1 MTWSAHGARNAPAHT
16 VGCGPRWV
24 QRVNA
29 GLDRSVEQAHRL
41 LPGRYH
47 PYFLA
52 EDIGAI
58 GFIGIGFA
66 FQVYMGALSG
76 AIYAAAIGLT
86 YMAYVTVFLKI
97 KRHVTGVGAR
107 SAIQDSVFF
116 VMPMYLVLSWAMGQ
130 DLSAAVDALAF
141 ALLIAIMCMRIGCFL
156 GGCCHG
162 RPSRMGVRYSPGVL
176 RAIDGVR
183 LFTPSEFTGV
193 RVFPLQLVEAAY
205 LGAVLV
211 ALWLRES
218 SLAHPDGSTLA
229 LAAIGYTLWRFGAEF
244 LRGHRHRPKYGGLS
258 EAQIFALCIAAG
270 SSLWLLTS

>member
-1 MTWSAHGARNAPAHT
+1 MTCRVARARIAQTAGCRRAHWA
-16 VGCGPRWV
+16 

-29 GLDRSVEQAHRL
+29 SLDKTVEKAHRL

-52 EDIGAI
+52 EDVGAL

-66 FQVYMGALSG
+66 FQAYIGVLS
-76 AIYAAAIGLT
+76 AARYAAAIGLT
-86 YMAYVTVFLKI
+86 YVAYLTVFLKI
-97 KRHVTGVGAR
+97 KRHLTGVGAR
-107 SAIQDSVFF
+107 SAIQDSVLF
-116 VMPMYLVLSWAMGQ
+116 VMPVYLLLSWLIGQ

-141 ALLIAIMCMRIGCFL
+141 ALLVAIMCMRVGCFL

-162 RPSRMGVRYSPGVL
+162 APSRVGVRYSPGVL
-176 RAIDGVR
+176 RAVDGVR
-183 LFTPSEFTGV
+183 LFTPSESTGV

-205 LGAVLV
+205 VGAILV

-218 SLAHPDGSTLA
+218 SLARPDGSSLA
-229 LAAIGYTLWRFGAEF
+229 LAAIGYAILRFCSEF

-270 SSLWLLTS
+270 SGLWLVMS